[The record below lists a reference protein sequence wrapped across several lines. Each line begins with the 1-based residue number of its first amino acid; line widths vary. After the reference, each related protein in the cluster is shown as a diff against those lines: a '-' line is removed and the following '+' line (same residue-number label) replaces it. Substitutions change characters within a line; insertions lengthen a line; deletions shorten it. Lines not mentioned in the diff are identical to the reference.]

1 MSLSDHQLERYA
13 RQIVLKEIGGEGQK
27 RLLAGHVL
35 VVGAGGIGSPAIQY
49 LAAAGVGRMTIIDDD
64 SVSLSNLQRQ
74 TLFGTADIGEPK
86 ASLAAKAVE
95 ALNSDVLVQHL
106 PERINASNAQRLFAG
121 ADVVLD
127 GSDNFETRLTVADH
141 ALAAKVPLV
150 SASVAQFEGQLA
162 VYRGWEADKPCYRC
176 LVGSDP
182 DRPEASCSEQ
192 GVLGVVAGVL
202 GSLGAMEA
210 IRAITG
216 FGEDSAGKLLL
227 IDALS
232 LRFRTLKLTKDPGC
246 PACKA

>member
-1 MSLSDHQLERYA
+1 MSLSDDQLERYA

-27 RLLAGHVL
+27 RLLAAHVL

-74 TLFGTADIGEPK
+74 TLFETADIGQPK
-86 ASLAAKAVE
+86 ASLAAKAVK
-95 ALNSDVLVQHL
+95 ALNPDVVVQDVA
-106 PERINASNAQRLFAG
+106 ERINASNAQRLFAG

-127 GSDNFETRLTVADH
+127 GSDNFETRLVVADH
-141 ALAAKVPLV
+141 ALFEKVPLV

-162 VYRGWEADKPCYRC
+162 VYRGWEPDKPCYRC

-192 GVLGVVAGVL
+192 GVLGAVAGVL

-210 IRAITG
+210 IRAVTG
-216 FGEDSAGKLLL
+216 FGDDSAGKLLL
-227 IDALS
+227 IDLLS
-232 LRFRTLKLTKDPGC
+232 LRFRKVKLPKDPGC
-246 PACKA
+246 HACKA